1 MINYIPQI
9 NVDKI
14 LKYSGRRVVAGEDGF
29 IKIIIREENIEEY
42 KIKINKKN
50 KDKNILNNKNEN
62 KIEEDNTSA
71 SEKVLKSFRET
82 EIILEPMTGN
92 DDFLASI
99 EDVDEFENGD
109 LISCTSDGDFG
120 LYELKNKKINPS
132 AGYAGAV
139 NAKNPNTISYT
150 FKKLNIKIKEDC
162 IYNIRTKESPS
173 ARSFTCSGERGVG
186 YTFEI

>member
-42 KIKINKKN
+42 RIKVNSGKKETEN
-50 KDKNILNNKNEN
+50 KDNPDNKNEN
-62 KIEEDNTSA
+62 KIEENSTGA
-71 SEKVLKSFRET
+71 SEKVLRSFRET

-109 LISCTSDGDFG
+109 LIACTSDGDFG
-120 LYELKNKKINPS
+120 LYLFNKNEN
-132 AGYAGAV
+132 
-139 NAKNPNTISYT
+139 SYT
-150 FKKLNIKIKEDC
+150 FKKLDIKIKDDC
-162 IYNIRTKESPS
+162 IYNIKTTS
-173 ARSFTCSGERGVG
+173 RSFTCSGERGVE

>member
-29 IKIIIREENIEEY
+29 IKIIIREENVEEY
-42 KIKINKKN
+42 RIKVNSGKKETEN
-50 KDKNILNNKNEN
+50 KDNPDNKNEN
-62 KIEEDNTSA
+62 KIEQNGTRA
-71 SEKVLKSFRET
+71 SEKVLRSFRET

-109 LISCTSDGDFG
+109 LIACTSDGDFG
-120 LYELKNKKINPS
+120 LYELQNKLEINNK
-132 AGYAGAV
+132 V
-139 NAKNPNTISYT
+139 NTLPAYT
-150 FKKLNIKIKEDC
+150 FKKLDIKIKDDC
-162 IYNIRTKESPS
+162 IYNIKTTS
-173 ARSFTCSGERGVG
+173 RSFTCSGERGVE

>member
-14 LKYSGRRVVAGEDGF
+14 LKYSGHRVVAGEDGF
-29 IKIIIREENIEEY
+29 IKIIIREENISEY
-42 KIKINKKN
+42 RIKIVKENI
-50 KDKNILNNKNEN
+50 DKSILNNKKEEN
-62 KIEEDNTSA
+62 NIRA
-71 SEKVLKSFRET
+71 SEKVLRSFRET

-109 LISCTSDGDFG
+109 LIACTNDGDFG
-120 LYELKNKKINPS
+120 LYELQSKL
-132 AGYAGAV
+132 
-139 NAKNPNTISYT
+139 NTLPAYT
-150 FKKLNIKIKEDC
+150 FKKLNINIKDDC
-162 IYNIRTKESPS
+162 IYNIKTTS
-173 ARSFTCSGERGVG
+173 RSFTCSGERGVE

>member
-29 IKIIIREENIEEY
+29 IKIIIREENISEY
-42 KIKINKKN
+42 KIKIGKGNIDKSISNNKK
-50 KDKNILNNKNEN
+50 EN
-62 KIEEDNTSA
+62 KKTKDELAD
-71 SEKVLKSFRET
+71 SEKVLRSFRET

-109 LISCTSDGDFG
+109 LVACTSDGDFG
-120 LYELKNKKINPS
+120 LYELQSKL
-132 AGYAGAV
+132 
-139 NAKNPNTISYT
+139 NTLPAYT
-150 FKKLNIKIKEDC
+150 FKKLNIKIKDDC
-162 IYNIRTKESPS
+162 IYNIKTKGSPS
-173 ARSFTCSGERGVG
+173 ARSFTCSGERGVE